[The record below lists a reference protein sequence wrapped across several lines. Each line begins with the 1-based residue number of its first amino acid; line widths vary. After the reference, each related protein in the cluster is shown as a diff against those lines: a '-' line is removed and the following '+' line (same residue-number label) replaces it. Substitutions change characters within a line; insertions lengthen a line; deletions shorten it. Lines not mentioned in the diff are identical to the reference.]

1 MTDEKTR
8 LTREGF
14 GAIADELR
22 QRRAVDREILKR
34 LDVLIK
40 LAGGT
45 DAKATAIR
53 EDLDAH
59 VSDTLRHSFAR

>member
-1 MTDEKTR
+1 MTNETKR
-8 LTREGF
+8 LIREGF
-14 GAIADELR
+14 GAIEDELR
-22 QRRAVDREILKR
+22 QRRAVDTEIVKR

-59 VSDTLRHSFAR
+59 IGDAFRHAVAR

>member
-1 MTDEKTR
+1 MTIEER
-8 LTREGF
+8 QLVREGF
-14 GAIADELR
+14 GAIEEELR
-22 QRRAVDREILKR
+22 QRRAVDAEILKR

-45 DAKATAIR
+45 DAKTTAIR

-59 VSDTLRHSFAR
+59 VSDRLRHAVAR